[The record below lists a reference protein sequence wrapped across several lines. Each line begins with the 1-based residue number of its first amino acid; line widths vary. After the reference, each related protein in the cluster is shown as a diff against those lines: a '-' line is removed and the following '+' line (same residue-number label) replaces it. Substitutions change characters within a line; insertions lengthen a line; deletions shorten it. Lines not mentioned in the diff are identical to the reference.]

1 MDKEIVWTDIAK
13 TDLKNIFSYLQ
24 INWPSKVVNDF
35 NSVLNFK
42 VQLLSRHPHIGF
54 KSKKYSRF
62 RKTLITKNY
71 IIIYSIKKEH
81 IVILRIKH
89 IAMK

>member
-13 TDLKNIFSYLQ
+13 NDLKNIFSYLK
-24 INWPSKVVNDF
+24 INWPSRVLDDF
-35 NSVLNFK
+35 ISVLNFK
-42 VQLLSRHPHIGF
+42 VQLLSQHPHIGF

-71 IIIYSIKKEH
+71 MIIYAIKKEH
-81 IVILRIKH
+81 IVIFRIKH
-89 IAMK
+89 TAMK

>member
-13 TDLKNIFSYLQ
+13 NHLKNIFSYLQ
-24 INWPSKVVNDF
+24 INWPPEVLDDF

-42 VQLLSRHPHIGF
+42 VQLLCKHPLIGF
-54 KSKKYSRF
+54 KSRKYSRF

-71 IIIYSIKKEH
+71 MVIYSIKKDH

-89 IAMK
+89 TAMK